1 MSSDRWASNN
11 LQRFEAQIS
20 QRKLPKQFT
29 ATSSRRYPT
38 QHWTHIAELH
48 RPSMMYGNERQ
59 QTKSITS
66 ISART
71 QSSRHQPD
79 QVVWL
84 PLLESF
90 KQYMS
95 KLLSLSADA
104 ITAFT
109 NQTKTTRYS
118 GKHASWLSI
127 IGLTSELQANSI
139 TLSAVTLRK
148 GERCTAK
155 AQLIKQQQQQQHL

>member
-1 MSSDRWASNN
+1 
-11 LQRFEAQIS
+11 
-20 QRKLPKQFT
+20 
-29 ATSSRRYPT
+29 
-38 QHWTHIAELH
+38 
-48 RPSMMYGNERQ
+48 MMYGNERQ

-127 IGLTSELQANSI
+127 IGLTSELQTTNIA
-139 TLSAVTLRK
+139 LSALTFRK
-148 GERCTAK
+148 ERKVTAK
-155 AQLIKQQQQQQHL
+155 AQPVKQQQQHLWNMYDLIVKLESAHNHPYTLKPLLKTSLNITIYCTSIPTNMMTRPVTR